1 MSKIG
6 KKNIIIP
13 KDSSV
18 KSDNGVITITG
29 PKGSKQLTIND
40 KIFSAKVNENN
51 EFNITPLAAKKD
63 LDKKTSIMWGT
74 YRSLINNAV
83 LGVSVG
89 HTKILDI
96 KGVGFR
102 ANIKGENLNLQIG
115 FSHDVD
121 FKIPKEVKIVVEK
134 QTTITITGVDK
145 DLVSKIAADIK
156 NLKPVEPYKGK
167 GITEKG
173 QFILRKEGKKK

>member
-13 KDSSV
+13 QESSV
-18 KSDNGVITITG
+18 KIEGSNLIITG
-29 PKGSKQLTIND
+29 PKGAKTLTIND
-40 KIFSAKVNENN
+40 KIFSSKLNQNN
-51 EFNITPLAAKKD
+51 EFQILPLQKKI
-63 LDKKTSIMWGT
+63 DKKTSIMWGT

-83 LGVSVG
+83 TGVSKG
-89 HTKILDI
+89 HEKILQLT
-96 KGVGFR
+96 GVGFR
-102 ANIKGENLNLQIG
+102 ANLKGEVLNLQLG
-115 FSHDVD
+115 FSHDVN
-121 FKIPKEVKIVVEK
+121 FKIPKELKIVVEK
-134 QTTITITGVDK
+134 QTIIKINGVDK
-145 DLVSKIAADIK
+145 EQVSKIAADIK

>member
-13 KDSSV
+13 KESSV
-18 KSDNGVITITG
+18 KIEGSNLTFTG
-29 PKGSKQLTIND
+29 PKGSKSLSIND
-40 KIFSAKVNENN
+40 KIFSSKLNDKN
-51 EFNITPLAAKKD
+51 EFQILPLNKKI
-63 LDKKTSIMWGT
+63 DKKTSIMWGT

-83 LGVSVG
+83 TGVSQG
-89 HTKILDI
+89 HEKILQLS
-96 KGVGFR
+96 GVGFR

-115 FSHDVD
+115 FSHDIN
-121 FKIPKEVKIVVEK
+121 FKIPKEVKITVEK
-134 QTTITITGVDK
+134 QTIVKINGVDK
-145 DLVSKIAADIK
+145 ALVAKIAADIK
-156 NLKPVEPYKGK
+156 NLKPVEPYKAK